1 MSLIVLWF
9 FRLLFL
15 RFIFNSL
22 IFLLITLIITRHW
35 LFMFIFLLDVIIWFW
50 RWFGLLFFINV
61 LIWLLIFL
69 FLMIFQ
75 WLIAIRGI
83 FLIIYN
89 LALTLILLMV
99 GHLFFA
105 FFIWMILRNDY
116 LLFLY
121 LLSFKM
127 VIDIWVSIQK
137 YFMIFN
143 DRVMFLSFRIG
154 WLLTQLLSLV
164 LDLIFI

>member
-1 MSLIVLWF
+1 
-9 FRLLFL
+9 
-15 RFIFNSL
+15 
-22 IFLLITLIITRHW
+22 
-35 LFMFIFLLDVIIWFW
+35 
-50 RWFGLLFFINV
+50 
-61 LIWLLIFL
+61 
-69 FLMIFQ
+69 MIFQ
-75 WLIAIRGI
+75 WLIVIRGI

-143 DRVMFLSFRIG
+143 DRVMFLSFRRG
-154 WLLTQLLSLV
+154 WLLTQLLS
-164 LDLIFI
+164 